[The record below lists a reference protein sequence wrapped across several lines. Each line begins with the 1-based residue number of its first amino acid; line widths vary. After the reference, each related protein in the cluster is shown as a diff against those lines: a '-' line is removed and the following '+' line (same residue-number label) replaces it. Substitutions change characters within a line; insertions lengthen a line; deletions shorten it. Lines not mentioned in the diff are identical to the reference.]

1 MKVLITGGGG
11 FIGSHLAD
19 RLLDEGHEVLVI
31 DNFSTGRRDNL
42 ADRDDLTIV
51 EESIADAGAVDQA
64 FERFAPTRVV
74 HAAASYKDPEG
85 WAGVI
90 QGWIDLLEGPGGIE
104 AFARMYIADPIL
116 ANYAD
121 RSPAAREFLWKA
133 ITSSTARGLA
143 LGLRGV
149 VGKRP
154 TVYSLRDRLARL
166 AVPAAIVVGDRDHW
180 CTQVSAFLAATIPG
194 AELVEITDSGHMS
207 NLEQPEQFNRAVSRV
222 LERAGRAPG

>member
-1 MKVLITGGGG
+1 V
-11 FIGSHLAD
+11 
-19 RLLDEGHEVLVI
+19 
-31 DNFSTGRRDNL
+31 
-42 ADRDDLTIV
+42 IV
-51 EESIADAGAVDQA
+51 ERPQARDGDTRVGLANSDQPGGAVILQSEPDLVPVG
-64 FERFAPTRVV
+64 R
-74 HAAASYKDPEG
+74 
-85 WAGVI
+85 WAKVI

-194 AELVEITDSGHMS
+194 AELVEIADSGHMS

-222 LERAGRAPG
+222 LERAESAPG